1 MDSSAVLS
9 ASGQDSMTIFPPPAS
24 KDSSQALHPP
34 PSAKD
39 PSQVRHPPPST
50 KDSSQVLRPPPSP
63 KDFSQAPRPPSTKPD
78 SSQVL
83 PPPTS
88 KDSAPVFP
96 PPSPKDSIK
105 MASVPLQPLKRTR
118 KSNPKV
124 KTGCSNCKQ
133 RRIKC
138 DEARPACSQCLRTNR
153 TCIGYPPP
161 SRGDSVM
168 LIAPKPLAAAQLSP
182 ISPLHQETELP
193 LRRSLL
199 KKRRPALPLIY
210 EPATG
215 PTFRHVEGLYFNLF
229 RLHTASELSGYFS
242 SSFWAQR
249 VLQECHY
256 EKAIRHAVVAL
267 GALYKT
273 LEQSCEPRKP
283 GHVDSAMSHW
293 HVAVRQ
299 YSEACNAMLLIGHDE
314 NVRSNRTRLMAS
326 VLLACFDSFI
336 GDHKQAIVQIQT
348 GLGLLERI
356 QTHGQ
361 SPSQHQVEQDII
373 VVFTRLAI
381 QAKSYDMAF
390 HFPQPYVIR
399 LAPLGSH
406 AAALPVSTPPGSKSP
421 EISIPHRFASAVE
434 ARLASDRLCET
445 LLRFIERLQDAKNN
459 ASNVLPSSWQQYG
472 LKFKAQLDAW
482 SYAFDHILESRLSP
496 RITHLEKSGIC
507 ALKMF
512 QVNTNVLFMMMFCDT
527 EAQFDAFEPHF
538 RAIVSLGWEVVGA
551 DEKRATAPCLN
562 PGACHARNA
571 TLYPN
576 YNVSN
581 MPNEALQCSNPNLCH
596 AATSPRAIKPSFSAD
611 LGIVPPLFVVAT
623 KCREPRLRRQAIQ
636 LLSSSARREGM
647 WDSQLA
653 ARIGQWIMEVEE
665 EDEWLGPAA
674 VPMRPIPENKR
685 VMVKAV
691 DFDLRAKHAD
701 VRVGTRAVYEGCVD
715 LRSRETRLS
724 W

>member
-1 MDSSAVLS
+1 
-9 ASGQDSMTIFPPPAS
+9 
-24 KDSSQALHPP
+24 
-34 PSAKD
+34 
-39 PSQVRHPPPST
+39 
-50 KDSSQVLRPPPSP
+50 
-63 KDFSQAPRPPSTKPD
+63 
-78 SSQVL
+78 
-83 PPPTS
+83 
-88 KDSAPVFP
+88 
-96 PPSPKDSIK
+96 

-153 TCIGYPPP
+153 SCIGYPPP
-161 SRGDSVM
+161 SRGASVM
-168 LIAPKPLAAAQLSP
+168 LIAPKPLATAQPSP
-182 ISPLHQETELP
+182 TNPLLQETVLP
-193 LRRSLL
+193 PRRSLL
-199 KKRRPALPLIY
+199 KKRLPMVY

-215 PTFRHVEGLYFNLF
+215 PTLRHVEGLYFNLF

-256 EKAIRHAVVAL
+256 EKAILHAVVAL

-273 LEQSCEPRKP
+273 LEQSCEPHKA

-348 GLGLLERI
+348 GLGLLERL

-361 SPSQHQVEQDII
+361 SPSQQEVEQDII
-373 VVFTRLAI
+373 IVFTRLAI

-399 LAPLGSH
+399 LAPQGSH
-406 AAALPVSTPPGSKSP
+406 APTTPGSTCP
-421 EISIPHRFASAVE
+421 DISIPHRFASAVE

-459 ASNVLPSSWQQYG
+459 ASNVLPSSWRQYG
-472 LKFKAQLDAW
+472 LNFKAQLDAW
-482 SYAFDHILESRLSP
+482 SSAFEDILESRLSP
-496 RITHLEKSGIC
+496 RISHLERSGIC

-512 QVNTNVLFMMMFCDT
+512 QINTNILFMMMFCDT

-538 RAIVSLGWEVVGA
+538 RAIVSLGWEVAGA
-551 DEKRATAPCLN
+551 DEQRAAAPN
-562 PGACHARNA
+562 PSPGVCHSPDA
-571 TLYPN
+571 TPCPN
-576 YNVSN
+576 HNVFH
-581 MPNEALQCSNPNLCH
+581 MPNDGLQCANPNLCH
-596 AATSPRAIKPSFSAD
+596 AAMAPRFIKPSFSAD

-653 ARIGQWIMEVEE
+653 ARIGQWIMQVEE
-665 EDEWLGPAA
+665 EGECLGPGA
-674 VPMRPIPENKR
+674 VPVRPIPEDKR

-701 VRVGTRAVYEGCVD
+701 VRVGTRALYEGCVD
-715 LRSRETRLS
+715 VRSRETRLS